1 MKQMGFRTGRHPA
14 EDMSRCEEV
23 YLHSCEFTNI
33 PKILELR
40 CDLAEFVYCNLLT
53 YSLGFTLW

>member
-1 MKQMGFRTGRHPA
+1 MKQMGFRTGRRPA

-53 YSLGFTLW
+53 Y